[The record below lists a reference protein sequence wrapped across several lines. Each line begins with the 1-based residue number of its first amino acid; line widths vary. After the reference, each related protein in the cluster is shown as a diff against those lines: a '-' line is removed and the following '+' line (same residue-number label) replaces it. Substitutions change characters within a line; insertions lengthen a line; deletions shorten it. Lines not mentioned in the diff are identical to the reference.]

1 MSGEHEPTRHFAVRS
16 GMTANPQNLGA
27 NQPISSE
34 MEHETNYAV
43 EVLQKE
49 YPRIRAD
56 KIRRAFESARN
67 AAAPSTDRWDILN
80 RARSLLSN
88 R

>member
-1 MSGEHEPTRHFAVRS
+1 MSIAHEPIRHFAVRS

-27 NQPISSE
+27 NQPVSPE
-34 MEHETNYAV
+34 MEHEINYAI

-49 YPRIRAD
+49 YPRVRAD
-56 KIRRAFESARN
+56 KIRRALENARN